1 MRDSFS
7 VARWPLRKALLHKSN
22 RFVRFGKSFQRY
34 EKLANGTVKVFFD
47 DGTVD
52 ECDLLVGA
60 DGIGSRVRNQLC
72 PEAKI
77 TNSDLAVI
85 YFKIPLTPDTNEL
98 LPTQSAVMVLY
109 IYQATLCSTTYSP
122 RPSAIETRT
131 SWHIHGSTPDN
142 NGLANLTT
150 MTLETMS
157 LSLRLVM
164 EAPPTSSQTKQ
175 SLLASFPGQ
184 S

>member
-1 MRDSFS
+1 
-7 VARWPLRKALLHKSN
+7 
-22 RFVRFGKSFQRY
+22 
-34 EKLANGTVKVFFD
+34 
-47 DGTVD
+47 
-52 ECDLLVGA
+52 VGA

-72 PEAKI
+72 PEVKI
-77 TNSDLAVI
+77 TDSDLAVI
-85 YFKIPLTPDTNEL
+85 YFKIPLTPDTSEL

-109 IYQATLCSTTYSP
+109 ISHAALCSATYSP

>member
-1 MRDSFS
+1 
-7 VARWPLRKALLHKSN
+7 
-22 RFVRFGKSFQRY
+22 VRFGKSFQRY
-34 EKLANGTVKVFFD
+34 EKLANGSVKAFFD

-52 ECDLLVGA
+52 ECDLL
-60 DGIGSRVRNQLC
+60 
-72 PEAKI
+72 
-77 TNSDLAVI
+77 LAVI
-85 YFKIPLTPDTNEL
+85 YFKIPLTPDTSEL

-109 IYQATLCSTTYSP
+109 ISHAALCSATYSP